1 MHPTKISQDGINLV
15 KKLEGLHKVQPD
27 GMVSAYRCSAGR
39 YTCGWGATR
48 GVRSGTKWTKEY
60 CEMRLVEDLN
70 DHSKAIKKYV
80 QVPLS
85 QGQYDSLTSFIFNL
99 GEGAFRSS
107 TLLKKLNKGLYDDVP
122 EQIMRWNKCKI
133 DGKLTPLKGLTRRRA
148 AEAAIFSRDALMPS
162 DEDGPTMPQRVTAE
176 APKSLM
182 KSKTMAGAGI
192 AGAATGLNEVAGQ
205 MQGLLPYAESLKT
218 VFLIC
223 AIGGIALAAYAR
235 FKDNKEGIHQCSSLA
250 K

>member
-1 MHPTKISQDGINLV
+1 MHPVKISEDGINLV
-15 KKLEGLHKVQPD
+15 KKFEGLHRVQPD
-27 GMVSAYRCSAGR
+27 GMVSAYRCPAGK

-60 CEMRLVEDLN
+60 CEMRLIEDLAE
-70 DHSKAIKKYV
+70 HSKAVKKYV

-85 QGQYDSLTSFIFNL
+85 QGQFDALTSFVFNL
-99 GEGAFRSS
+99 GEGNFRSS
-107 TLLKKLNKGLYDDVP
+107 SLLRLLNQGKYDDVP
-122 EQIMRWNKCKI
+122 EHIMRWNKARV

-148 AEAAIFSRDALMPS
+148 AEAAIFSRDAAMPS
-162 DEDGPTMPQRVTAE
+162 DEGGPEMPQKVTAE

-205 MQGLLPYAESLKT
+205 MQSLLPYADSLKT
-218 VFLIC
+218 IFLVC

-235 FKDNKEGIHQCSSLA
+235 WKDNKEGIH
-250 K
+250 

>member
-1 MHPTKISQDGINLV
+1 MHPVKISEDGINLV
-15 KKLEGLHKVQPD
+15 KKFEGLHRVQPD
-27 GMVSAYRCSAGR
+27 GMVSAYRCPAGK

-60 CEMRLVEDLN
+60 CEMRLIEDLAE
-70 DHSKAIKKYV
+70 HSKAVKKYV

-85 QGQYDSLTSFIFNL
+85 QGQFDALTSFVFNL
-99 GEGAFRSS
+99 GEGNFRSS
-107 TLLKKLNKGLYDDVP
+107 SLLRLLNQGKYDDVP
-122 EQIMRWNKCKI
+122 EQIMRWNKARV

-148 AEAAIFSRDALMPS
+148 AEAAIFSRDAAMPS
-162 DEDGPTMPQRVTAE
+162 DEGGPEMPQKVTAE

-205 MQGLLPYAESLKT
+205 MQSLLPYADSLKT
-218 VFLIC
+218 IFLVC

-235 FKDNKEGIHQCSSLA
+235 WKDNKEGIH
-250 K
+250 